1 MSDSRT
7 FEKPAASTMLVRAWQ
22 SVVVATLGVFILL
35 GVGFAGIPQ
44 IHDAAHDTRHSFNFP
59 CH

>member
-7 FEKPAASTMLVRAWQ
+7 FERPSASAALGRAWQ
-22 SVVVATLGVFILL
+22 SVILAALGVFILL
-35 GVGFAGIPQ
+35 GVGFIGSSQ
-44 IHDAAHDTRHSFNFP
+44 IHDAAHDMRHGFNFP